1 MASDLA
7 DIIERIHIHLQVE
20 NEFFQIFQDKVFGL
34 LRPFAES
41 KMARTAR
48 QNHDQKNRRWRRMVK
63 DIQDDCGPYSI
74 EVLKV

>member
-7 DIIERIHIHLQVE
+7 DIIERIHTHLQNE
-20 NEFFQIFQDKVFGL
+20 NEFFQVFQDKVFGL

-41 KMARTAR
+41 KMQRAAR
-48 QNHDQKNRRWRRMVK
+48 QTQDNKNRRWKRMVK
-63 DIQDDCGPYSI
+63 DIQDDCGSYSI